1 MREAMSPCGILN
13 WNGNNVCHLGESD
26 VKLLAILFAGQAE
39 EFDTRIKQT
48 PGSNG
53 TPSRRGEGGQGGLLT
68 YKKCARGI
76 KLVAIQ
82 FALSLLDR
90 LA

>member
-53 TPSRRGEGGQGGLLT
+53 TPSRRGEGGQVGLLT

-82 FALSLLDR
+82 FAPSLL
-90 LA
+90 

>member
-1 MREAMSPCGILN
+1 MREAMSPCGILY

-26 VKLLAILFAGQAE
+26 VKLLAISFAGQAE

-48 PGSNG
+48 PG
-53 TPSRRGEGGQGGLLT
+53 RMAHRVDGGWGQVGLLT

-82 FALSLLDR
+82 FAPSLL
-90 LA
+90 